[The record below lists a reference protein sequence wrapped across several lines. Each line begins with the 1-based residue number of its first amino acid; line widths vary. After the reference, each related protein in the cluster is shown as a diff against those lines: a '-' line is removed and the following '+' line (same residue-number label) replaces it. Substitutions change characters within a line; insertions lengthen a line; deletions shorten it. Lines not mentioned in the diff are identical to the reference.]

1 MRSLIS
7 YLFPITKKIKTE
19 NNGIVEVTLNNGK
32 KILDSANA
40 NYSYGSQQRILNF
53 ALKKI
58 DFSRVS
64 NVLLL
69 GLGGGSVVASLRKD
83 FDYTGKITAVEFDNK
98 IIDIALHEF
107 GMDQDK
113 DLEIVNADALEY
125 VKIGDQ
131 MFNLIIVDLYIDNIV
146 PAIFYSI
153 NFWKDLKKHL
163 KTKKYFIF
171 NACIFNENSDKQM
184 SDLLNYMRLSNTIQ
198 LFNKVED
205 TNTVIVGIKN

>member
-1 MRSLIS
+1 M
-7 YLFPITKKIKTE
+7 
-19 NNGIVEVTLNNGK
+19 
-32 KILDSANA
+32 DSANA

-53 ALKKI
+53 AFKKI

-83 FDYTGKITAVEFDNK
+83 FNYSGKISAVEFDNK

-113 DLEIVNADALEY
+113 NLEIVNADALEY

-153 NFWKDLKKHL
+153 SFW
-163 KTKKYFIF
+163 
-171 NACIFNENSDKQM
+171 
-184 SDLLNYMRLSNTIQ
+184 
-198 LFNKVED
+198 
-205 TNTVIVGIKN
+205 

>member
-1 MRSLIS
+1 MRSLFS

-19 NNGIVEVTLNNGK
+19 NNGVVEVTFNNGK

-83 FDYTGKITAVEFDNK
+83 FDYKGKITAVEFDNK

-113 DLEIVNADALEY
+113 NLEIVNADALEY

-153 NFWKDLKKHL
+153 SFWKDLKKHL

-171 NACIFNENSDKQM
+171 NACIYNENSDKQM
-184 SDLLNYMRLSNTIQ
+184 SDLLNYMRISNTIQ

-205 TNTVIVGIKN
+205 TNTVIIGTKN

>member
-184 SDLLNYMRLSNTIQ
+184 SDLLNYMRISNTIQ
-198 LFNKVED
+198 LFNRVED
-205 TNTVIVGIKN
+205 TNTVIIGTKN